1 MRKAGFFKGGR
12 FMAKGL
18 IHGESGDTL
27 QMESAFLIKLL
38 SRFSRFEL
46 FYLVRWKRAFPLVF
60 RAALAA
66 LVCHAESTVLTE
78 KAAIWRTMGSVPDTA
93 RWLWGPL
100 CPVTGLFPEAS
111 SAGTRLVASVQPCA
125 EVRTPHRPKPGEQA
139 AAGVTLLCGGPL
151 FAMGSLHRK
160 LRLVSR

>member
-1 MRKAGFFKGGR
+1 
-12 FMAKGL
+12 MAKGL

-66 LVCHAESTVLTE
+66 LVCDAESTVLPE
-78 KAAIWRTMGSVPDTA
+78 KAAIWRTMESVPDTA
-93 RWLWGPL
+93 RWLWGTPL
-100 CPVTGLFPEAS
+100 PGDRAVPRGELCRHQ
-111 SAGTRLVASVQPCA
+111 AGH
-125 EVRTPHRPKPGEQA
+125 VRPA
-139 AAGVTLLCGGPL
+139 
-151 FAMGSLHRK
+151 
-160 LRLVSR
+160 LR